1 MWGVQCLKIRI
12 ANETEGNSSAWDPM
26 MESLPVNHPPTCPAQ
41 KSSFRKTLQR
51 QWWSI
56 QHQNLNIATC
66 FLQESLLFQR
76 SKKKHHRHHQ
86 EQKTPHKT
94 LNTFH
99 PTKTPPSRF
108 FGLGSKHPILG
119 DYIRFTGNYLD
130 FKWISMTG
138 KVHWNP
144 DEPIGPTIFL
154 RQWLGTLGSL
164 PRKAERRNLKP
175 PLTRRSVPDVDDGR
189 DSHTVGFQGF
199 SVLHAP
205 NRM

>member
-1 MWGVQCLKIRI
+1 MVVNPAPKSKHCNLLPLRI
-12 ANETEGNSSAWDPM
+12 STFPTFKKKTSSSSSRTKNSP
-26 MESLPVNHPPTCPAQ
+26 
-41 KSSFRKTLQR
+41 
-51 QWWSI
+51 
-56 QHQNLNIATC
+56 QNLQHLPSN
-66 FLQESLLFQR
+66 
-76 SKKKHHRHHQ
+76 K
-86 EQKTPHKT
+86 P
-94 LNTFH
+94 
-99 PTKTPPSRF
+99 PPSRF

-175 PLTRRSVPDVDDGR
+175 PLTRRSVPDVDDWL
-189 DSHTVGFQGF
+189 DVPTVGFQTVF
-199 SVLHAP
+199 FLACP
-205 NRM
+205 K